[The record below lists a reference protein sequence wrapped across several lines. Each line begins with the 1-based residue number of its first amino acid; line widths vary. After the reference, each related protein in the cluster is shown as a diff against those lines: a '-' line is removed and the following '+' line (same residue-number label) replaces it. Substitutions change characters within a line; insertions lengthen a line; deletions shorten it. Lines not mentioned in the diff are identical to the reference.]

1 MPNRST
7 AIEHTNDHPITSPG
21 EVAAQGE
28 PQSQPQK
35 TYEQIKEL
43 KELLQLQFDR
53 MPIGCITLDLA
64 FHVQTWNPA
73 AERIFGFTAL
83 ELTGKHP
90 YDFIVPPKVQPHVDH
105 VWRQLMEGNATVQSI
120 NRNITKDGRTI
131 ICDWLYTL
139 LKKRDGTIFGV
150 LSMVQDITK
159 RKLMEIKLMESEE
172 KFRSVVDNIGIGVAL
187 ISPRMEILT
196 LNQQMRMWFPRIDA
210 VLKPI
215 CYKSF
220 NHPPRENICSYCPT
234 AKTLEDGLVHEA
246 ITDTPIKNT
255 IKNYRV
261 VSSPIKDQ
269 YGKIIAAVEMVEDI
283 TERLW
288 AEEEVRRLNLEL
300 KRQVEERKAELD
312 SCNLELKNQILH
324 LEKIEI
330 KLRKDRDLTQVL
342 LQGIP
347 FGLNVVDEKGCV
359 LFLNHRL
366 KTVLG
371 KDVIGRKCWSAYK
384 DDGIQ
389 CAGCPLKK
397 KIGPGQTETM
407 EVAGMMGGR
416 IFQITHTGMVFQ
428 DKKAILEVFQDI
440 TGHRR
445 A

>member
-1 MPNRST
+1 MLNRNT
-7 AIEHTNDHPITSPG
+7 TIGHPNDHPITSPG
-21 EVAAQGE
+21 EVATQDV
-28 PQSQPQK
+28 PQSKRQK

-43 KELLQLQFDR
+43 QELLQLQFDR

-73 AERIFGFTAL
+73 AERIFGFTAK

-120 NRNITKDGRTI
+120 NRNITKDGCTI
-131 ICDWLYTL
+131 ICDWLNSL
-139 LKKRDGTIFGV
+139 LRRRDGTIFGV

-172 KFRSVVDNIGIGVAL
+172 KFRSVMDNIGIGVAL

-196 LNQQMRMWFPRIDA
+196 LNRQMRTWFPRIDA
-210 VLKPI
+210 AKKPV
-215 CYKSF
+215 CFKSF

-234 AKTLEDGLVHEA
+234 ALTLKDGLVHEA
-246 ITDTPIKNT
+246 ITDTPAGDT

-269 YGKIIAAVEMVEDI
+269 YGKIISAVEMVEDI
-283 TERLW
+283 TERKW

-300 KRQVEERKAELD
+300 ERQVEERKAELA
-312 SCNLELKNQILH
+312 SCNLDLKNQILH
-324 LEKIEI
+324 LEKIEK
-330 KLRKDRDLTQVL
+330 KLRKDRDLTQSL
-342 LQGIP
+342 LAGIP
-347 FGLNVVDEKGCV
+347 FGLNVVDEEGRV
-359 LFLNHRL
+359 LFVNRRL
-366 KTVLG
+366 KTSLG
-371 KDVIGRKCWSAYK
+371 KDVIGRKCWSAFK

-389 CAGCPLKK
+389 CAGCPLKE
-397 KIGPGQTETM
+397 KIGLGQTETM

-416 IFQITHTGMVFQ
+416 ILHITHTGIVYQ
-428 DKKAILEVFQDI
+428 DKKAILEIFEDI
-440 TGHRR
+440 TGRK
-445 A
+445 